1 MADNTNLAYISQIT
15 LPSGTTYQ
23 IKDAEAREDLELLTQ
38 ELTGALV
45 FVGVTTTKLV
55 DGSTTAIVSINGID
69 HKAETGDVVI
79 SGKKEFVFTSTGN
92 WVELGDFSDL
102 QSMLGE
108 LAYLDSAEG
117 SYTPAGNITLAA
129 ENYTVTSTGEAA
141 ISGEISQPVFS
152 GEENQAINVA
162 GTALIVDE
170 ITASFAGTKSNV
182 SVTGSVIASGTV
194 SKPTFRGTTATI
206 NASGTYTPEGNIT
219 AAPLIQEVQ
228 VTSTGSIN
236 QITSVSSEF
245 EGTED
250 DISVSGSCV
259 PSGIIN
265 TPDINVTVA
274 TANNTS
280 WTGTVSDETLV
291 FSAATITY
299 ATGVSAALAS
309 APVFTGKPTTVDV
322 SGKFTPAG
330 IITNTYGGAAATISV
345 TGTVEKVTDVSATF
359 SGKESTVDVAAI
371 YQPAG
376 EVTQPTFEGLPTAV
390 EAGGT
395 FTPAGTV
402 TPTFTTKNQDIT
414 ASGTFTAKGAVST
427 PTFSGT
433 KAVLSVTGTVPTAKS
448 ASFVGTAATITVSKP
463 ASA

>member
-23 IKDAEAREDLELLTQ
+23 IKDAEAREDLALLTQ

-45 FVGVTTTKLV
+45 FVGVTTTELA
-55 DGSTTAIVSINGID
+55 DGSTTATISINGAD

-102 QSMLGE
+102 QAMLGE

-117 SYTPAGNITLAA
+117 SYTPTGNITLAA

-162 GTALIVDE
+162 GTALIVDK
-170 ITASFAGTKSNV
+170 ITAGFTGTEGDV
-182 SVTGSVIASGTV
+182 SVSGSVIASGTV
-194 SKPTFRGTTATI
+194 SKPTFSGTAATI
-206 NASGTYTPEGNIT
+206 NASGTYTPEGDIT
-219 AAPLIQEVQ
+219 AAPLTQEVQ
-228 VTSTGSIN
+228 VTSTGSID

-245 EGTED
+245 KGTEGD
-250 DISVSGSCV
+250 VSVSGSCI
-259 PSGIIN
+259 PSGTIN

-309 APVFTGKPTTVDV
+309 APVFTGQHTTVTA

-330 IITNTYGGAAATISV
+330 TITNTYGGATATISV
-345 TGTVEKVTDVSATF
+345 TGTVQKVTGVSATF
-359 SGKESTVDVAAI
+359 SGKEKTVDVAAI

-376 EVTQPTFEGLPTAV
+376 EVTQPTFTGIATAV
-390 EAGGT
+390 EAGGK

-402 TPTFTTKNQDIT
+402 APTFTTKNQDIT
-414 ASGTFTAKGAVST
+414 ASGTFTAKGTVST

-433 KAVLSVTGTVPTAKS
+433 KAALTVTGTVPTAKS